1 MPLYYG
7 ERSWNSL
14 NLRGFFQSVDAG
26 GVTPTTYATSR
37 LDLSNG
43 VMTEREENSPL
54 TSVIS
59 VQRNTHAFLCSC
71 LTTYARTGP
80 DLRPLSPLPSP
91 LGEGECSPATRQIG
105 DARDL
110 LDTQGGGMGH
120 PPAS

>member
-14 NLRGFFQSVDAG
+14 NLRSFFQSVDAG

-59 VQRNTHAFLCSC
+59 VQRNINEQGIDCPRQFDS
-71 LTTYARTGP
+71 P
-80 DLRPLSPLPSP
+80 DAVLSAL
-91 LGEGECSPATRQIG
+91 
-105 DARDL
+105 
-110 LDTQGGGMGH
+110 
-120 PPAS
+120 AS

>member
-14 NLRGFFQSVDAG
+14 NLRSFFQSVDAG

-59 VQRNTHAFLCSC
+59 VQRNTNAKRHRTRICRAKLA
-71 LTTYARTGP
+71 LTATPKINVGF
-80 DLRPLSPLPSP
+80 
-91 LGEGECSPATRQIG
+91 GE
-105 DARDL
+105 
-110 LDTQGGGMGH
+110 TQY
-120 PPAS
+120 P